1 MLRRLRHASPGLFSV
16 HGTTR
21 FYFVVDL
28 VLCEIKKKKIIHLWG
43 FAIYEKQF
51 LALDSVTVVVVLIII
66 ILMIIIID
74 SKRTLLASKGNL
86 GIIPLPPPLQILCM
100 LGFFYAAGEKKK
112 SSFFGLWTEFSVGR
126 KSHNSILPG
135 ILPSLGLEPW
145 RGPPPSTQA
154 ARVTF
159 GLNG

>member
-51 LALDSVTVVVVLIII
+51 LALDTVTVVVVLIII

-100 LGFFYAAGEKKK
+100 LGFFMQQVKRKTPVSLDFGQNSLLEESHIIPSFPA
-112 SSFFGLWTEFSVGR
+112 SSPLSAW
-126 KSHNSILPG
+126 
-135 ILPSLGLEPW
+135 SLGGGRRRRHKRPE
-145 RGPPPSTQA
+145 
-154 ARVTF
+154 
-159 GLNG
+159 